1 MPAQDGAGWLLRL
14 YPDACT
20 VLLVLELLLIARC
33 LLSLSRVRSRQ
44 LCGEEKILLLFVG
57 VTLLP
62 AVGALIGIAVW
73 FACVSVLAGV
83 GAAMSFYL
91 CSVAFM
97 LRD

>member
-20 VLLVLELLLIARC
+20 VLLVLELLLIVRC
-33 LLSLSRVRSRQ
+33 LLCLSRARFRQ

-62 AVGALIGIAVW
+62 AVAALIGIAAW
-73 FACVSVLAGV
+73 FASVSVWVGV